1 MAIKR
6 GLIAGQLRRVI
17 DADLDAS
24 GIDFKELLARTVKV
38 LEVNEVGW
46 YNDLSRLI
54 DAALAADKG
63 GSRQC
68 SVRGAG
74 DYRCTLPPNHGGHF
88 HVAQG
93 LNDREIARW
102 PVGEYREP

>member
-1 MAIKR
+1 MVDHMDVR
-6 GLIAGQLRRVI
+6 LQLLRVVDADI
-17 DADLDAS
+17 DADA
-24 GIDFKELLARTVKV
+24 IDYKALLTLTCNALGYLGDSTLR
-38 LEVNEVGW
+38 
-46 YNDLSRLI
+46 DLTALI
-54 DAALAADKG
+54 DEALAADKG
-63 GSRQC
+63 SSRQC

-74 DYRCTLPPNHGGHF
+74 DYRCTLPPDHGGHF